1 MLLPLHASREH
12 VYVWGGG
19 GARGWGAACC
29 THPAADMYCVL
40 IMVALST
47 GQMGSASR
55 WGTRLHLRV
64 ASLTLCGL
72 VLTLCVCVVGVG
84 ALEQVP
90 DASTIV
96 YSTNR
101 ARSWL
106 KRMGQTLGDKWRLG
120 VSVYLR
126 TADVYTVFITQR
138 VHMSTRMHICER
150 AHTQTTR
157 TGATDPAITEFW
169 TTRQRQ
175 D

>member
-1 MLLPLHASREH
+1 MRGRGGE
-12 VYVWGGG
+12 GGG
-19 GARGWGAACC
+19 DACC
-29 THPAADMYCVL
+29 THPAANTYCVMM
-40 IMVALST
+40 MVALST

-126 TADVYTVFITQR
+126 TADVYIVYVTQR
-138 VHMSTRMHICER
+138 VHRCTRMHIFAS